1 MQYVKVKCKSTV
13 MWPVGSCEYECE
25 CNYIKAIYYHFFST
39 YFTIEFIHFIAH
51 HGMKQNGFIYILLF
65 SCL

>member
-1 MQYVKVKCKSTV
+1 